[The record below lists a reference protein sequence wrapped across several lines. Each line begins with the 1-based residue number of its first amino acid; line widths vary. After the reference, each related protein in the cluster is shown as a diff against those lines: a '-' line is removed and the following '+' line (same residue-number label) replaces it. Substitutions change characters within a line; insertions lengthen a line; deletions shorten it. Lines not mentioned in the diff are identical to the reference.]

1 MRLLLAALALFTLS
15 WEPPATRLVTV
26 ADFPDGGLTMG
37 PRDVYVYLP
46 PGYSETN
53 ERYRVIYFNDGEG
66 VLGAL
71 NGSTGVQAD
80 ADRALDGLLEQNLIY
95 PAILVAVA
103 NAKGVPDGRSR
114 DLVPRWTPDAP
125 GRAEEYFTFL
135 STRLKP
141 YI

>member
-1 MRLLLAALALFTLS
+1 MRLLLAVLALFTLS
-15 WEPPATRLVTV
+15 WEPPANRLVTV

-53 ERYRVIYFNDGEG
+53 KRYRVIYFNDGEG

-80 ADRALDGLLEQNLIY
+80 ACLLY
-95 PAILVAVA
+95 TSPS
-103 NAKGVPDGRSR
+103 PR
-114 DLVPRWTPDAP
+114 D
-125 GRAEEYFTFL
+125 
-135 STRLKP
+135 S
-141 YI
+141 